1 MNPILNYFRSSIG
14 RKQIMGLAGIYLY
27 FFLLIHLVGNF
38 GLLSGP
44 EFFNGY
50 GHLMLHTLK
59 KVVIPI
65 EFTLLAAFIAH
76 LGLSLKLTLENR
88 SARPDRY
95 AVNASK
101 AKRGPYAKFMM
112 LTGTW
117 LLIFVVAHVP
127 HMRFGAYS
135 GMEMVVHNGV
145 EMRDLYGT
153 TIRFFAKPW
162 FAAFYVFSFAML
174 FTHLA
179 HGVQSSLQS
188 LGLNHPR
195 WNALLKAGSW
205 AYAALVCGG
214 FIALAIWAHFQ
225 NGVTG

>member
-1 MNPILNYFRSSIG
+1 MHPVLNYFRSSIG
-14 RKQIMGLAGIYLY
+14 RKQIIGLAGIYLY
-27 FFLLIHLVGNF
+27 FFLLIHLVGNL

-65 EFTLLAAFIAH
+65 EFTLLAAFLAH
-76 LGLSLKLTLENR
+76 IGLSLKLTIENR
-88 SARPDRY
+88 AARPDRY

-101 AKRGPYAKFMM
+101 ADRGPYAKFMM

-117 LLIFVVAHVP
+117 LLLFVIAHVP

-135 GMEMVVHNGV
+135 GVELVVYNGV

-153 TIRFFAKPW
+153 AMRFFAKPW

-174 FTHLA
+174 FSHLA

-195 WNALLKAGSW
+195 WNAAIKFASR
-205 AYAALVCGG
+205 AYAVLICGG
-214 FIALAIWAHFQ
+214 FAALAVWAYMQ
-225 NGVTG
+225 KGAVG